1 MADYIEREVPWDDQY
16 ISKTDA
22 IKLAAII
29 VVPFATSENIQDI
42 HKAFERTIDK
52 YPAADVQPVK
62 HGKWIKSRQFAYTRY
77 TSVFTC
83 SECNKSGRS
92 NYNYCPNCGARMEVD
107 G

>member
-1 MADYIEREVPWDDQY
+1 MAEYIEREAVINELFRYGMTEDGEAVIRSIP
-16 ISKTDA
+16 S
-22 IKLAAII
+22 
-29 VVPFATSENIQDI
+29 
-42 HKAFERTIDK
+42 
-52 YPAADVQPVK
+52 ADVVPVK